1 MSNSWLISQKTD
13 LSFFF
18 LPLVAIWVV
27 IFLLPS
33 SVLDHNLPL
42 WAWAVFILGFDVSH
56 VWSTLFRTY
65 TDKDETE
72 RLGRKAWSIP
82 LISFLAVFVLC
93 FFSVHLFW
101 RLLAYL
107 AVSHFAKQ
115 QFGFLALYRVRQGR
129 IRKRIPDKLA
139 IYLAVLY
146 PVVYWHVAQDRA
158 FEWFVSGDFVFLK
171 HIQLPYQKLI
181 ITNVLYWAILAA
193 WLIEEC
199 ITSIKQVGKIA
210 YGKIA
215 WVLVT
220 AFNWYFGIVH
230 FNSDIVFSITN
241 VVAHGLPYMVL
252 VVWYKLRKNTSLNR
266 SVPVFQMIAT
276 IIFGAIILAYIEE
289 FGWDMLLF
297 REKGELF
304 PAYFVGI
311 FEGSLAIAFAYALL
325 ALPQITHYILDGI
338 IWKNSAS
345 NPYVKQML

>member
-1 MSNSWLISQKTD
+1 MSNSWLISQKAD

-18 LPLVAIWVV
+18 LPLVAIWAG

-33 SVLDHNLPL
+33 SVLAHDLPL

-65 TDKDETE
+65 TDTDETE
-72 RLGRKAWSIP
+72 RLGSKAWSIP
-82 LISFLAVFVLC
+82 LISFLAVFLVCL
-93 FFSVHLFW
+93 FSVHLFW

-115 QFGFLALYRVRQGR
+115 QFGFLALYRFRQGR

-171 HIQLPYQKLI
+171 HMQLPHQNLI
-181 ITNVLYWAILAA
+181 VSNVLYWAILAG

-199 ITSIKQVGKIA
+199 VTSIKQAGKIA

-215 WVLVT
+215 WVLMT
-220 AFNWYFGIVH
+220 AFNWYFGIVY
-230 FNSDIVFSITN
+230 FNSDIVFSVTN
-241 VVAHGLPYMVL
+241 VVAHGLPYMTL
-252 VVWYKLRKNTSLNR
+252 VVWYKLKKNESLNR
-266 SVPVFQMIAT
+266 SVPVIQMIVT
-276 IIFGAIILAYIEE
+276 IVFGAIVLAYIEE

-311 FEGSLAIAFAYALL
+311 FKGSLAAAFAYALL
-325 ALPQITHYILDGI
+325 SLPQITHYILDGI